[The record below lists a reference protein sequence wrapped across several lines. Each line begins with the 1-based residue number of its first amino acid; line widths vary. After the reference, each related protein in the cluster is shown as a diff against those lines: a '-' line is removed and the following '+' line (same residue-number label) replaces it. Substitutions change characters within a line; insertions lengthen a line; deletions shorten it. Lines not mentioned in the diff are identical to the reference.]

1 MKKFL
6 QYLTNEQT
14 KEDEASLGGENT
26 QRGQTSRR
34 NSLLLSDRNGRPS
47 LQKRDTITNGSFYPD
62 PFEGRGNSTGM
73 FNIVKSVPQP
83 NLKSKSATGKR
94 PTTSGSQASSARKMS
109 GMKRT
114 TTQPAMNRRTEYYE
128 IPTNR
133 SGVFGEVIKPPPQQ
147 QSQKENQPP
156 QPQSPQM
163 NNNSSKRPPSNTN
176 GKRSQWNRPS
186 TMQSRPG
193 TMQSRPGTMM
203 SQRSR
208 IPVGLGRRTKTQG
221 NILRNQQSPAEKLKF
236 SANLQN
242 TREDEINESAPRN
255 GTPIYVDDGVTPRYP
270 QQHQQQQVQQQQ
282 PQPQQPEYQ
291 QQHYQQPQPDH
302 YHQYP
307 IDISPPPT
315 GGHHFEDGE
324 SSHRPIQYPNK
335 FPGRRYQPSQIFW

>member
-14 KEDEASLGGENT
+14 KEEESSLSGENT
-26 QRGQTSRR
+26 QRGRTGSRR

-62 PFEGRGNSTGM
+62 PFEGRGNFTGM

-83 NLKSKSATGKR
+83 NLKTKSATGKR
-94 PTTSGSQASSARKMS
+94 PTTSGSKASVSSARKMS

-114 TTQPAMNRRTEYYE
+114 TTQPAMSRRTEYYE

-133 SGVFGEVIKPPPQQ
+133 SGVFGEVIKPPPQP
-147 QSQKENQPP
+147 QKENQPP
-156 QPQSPQM
+156 QSPPV
-163 NNNSSKRPPSNTN
+163 NSSKRPPSNTN
-176 GKRSQWNRPS
+176 GKRGQWNRPS
-186 TMQSRPG
+186 TMQSRPGTMQSRPG

-221 NILRNQQSPAEKLKF
+221 NMLRNQSPSEKLKF

-242 TREDEINESAPRN
+242 AREEEINEAPRN

-270 QQHQQQQVQQQQ
+270 QQHQQQQQQYQQQQ
-282 PQPQQPEYQ
+282 QQ
-291 QQHYQQPQPDH
+291 QQHYQQQQQQQQQQ
-302 YHQYP
+302 QYQ

-315 GGHHFEDGE
+315 GGEYIEDGE
-324 SSHRPIQYPNK
+324 SSHRPIQYPNR
-335 FPGRRYQPSQIFW
+335 FPGRRYQPSQIFM